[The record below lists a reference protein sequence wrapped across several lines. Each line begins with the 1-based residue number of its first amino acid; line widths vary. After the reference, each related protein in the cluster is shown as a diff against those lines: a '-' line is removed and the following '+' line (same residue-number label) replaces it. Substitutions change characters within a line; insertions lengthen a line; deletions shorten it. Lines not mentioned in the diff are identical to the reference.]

1 MLSTR
6 PFLSLIIVSDR
17 PSYQHTRHMPLKH
30 LLTDEELIE
39 ALTHYNGTPK
49 AILDNKNTLSFFLR
63 ILRNDFLVND
73 RLLADNPKKTT
84 VPLLA
89 LYCDDDTDI
98 ADKTKMDAWSAYSE
112 NWLGVTFLQAVI
124 FILTIVRCAKRCY
137 K

>member
-1 MLSTR
+1 
-6 PFLSLIIVSDR
+6 
-17 PSYQHTRHMPLKH
+17 MPLKH

-89 LYCDDDTDI
+89 LYGDDAGTRPV
-98 ADKTKMDAWSAYSE
+98 WSGG
-112 NWLGVTFLQAVI
+112 GVSAGGARGREGVRSRDGRGAAGHRRRSPRARQAGP
-124 FILTIVRCAKRCY
+124 
-137 K
+137 